1 MTMRKACDAV
11 LFDFDMT
18 LADSSQAIHH
28 CTNMLAKYFDLRE
41 VSLAEVKAGIGLP
54 IEDSWRLYW
63 GDFQQ
68 EWLDYYRSNFR
79 GEEQA
84 RIRLFHD
91 AAATIEA
98 LRAAGIKV
106 GVASNRR
113 FASRAIAE
121 VGLTELLDV
130 VIGLEDVERA
140 KPEPDCLIKGF
151 EKLGVAPGDGLYVG
165 DTDIDMKTAL
175 AAGTPGIGITT
186 GNFDER
192 GLLEAGAW
200 KVLSRL
206 GELPSLIV
214 KISGENPKVW

>member
-1 MTMRKACDAV
+1 MTTYKQRKAV

-18 LADSSQAIHH
+18 LADSSHAIHY
-28 CTNMLAKYFDLRE
+28 CTNMLAKHFNVKE

-63 GDFQQ
+63 GDFHP
-68 EWLDYYRSNFR
+68 EWLDYYRANFR

-91 AAATIEA
+91 AADTIEA
-98 LRAAGIKV
+98 LRSTGIKV

-113 FASRAIAE
+113 FAARAIAE

-151 EKLGVAPGDGLYVG
+151 EKLGIAPDEGFYVG
-165 DTDIDMKTAL
+165 DTDIDMKTAS
-175 AAGTPGIGITT
+175 AAGTLGIGITT
-186 GNFDER
+186 GNFDEN
-192 GLLEAGAW
+192 GLNAAGAW
-200 KVLSRL
+200 RVLNSL
-206 GELPSLIV
+206 NELPGLIAELG
-214 KISGENPKVW
+214 GENPKAW

>member
-1 MTMRKACDAV
+1 MTTRKTCEAV

-18 LADSSQAIHH
+18 LADSSHAIHY
-28 CTNMLAKYFDLRE
+28 CTNMLANRFGVRE
-41 VSLAEVKAGIGLP
+41 ISLAEVKAGIGLP

-68 EWLDYYRSNFR
+68 EWLDYYRANFR

-84 RIRLFHD
+84 RIRLFND
-91 AAATIEA
+91 AAGTIEV

-113 FASRAIAE
+113 FAARAIAE

-140 KPEPDCLIKGF
+140 KPEPDCLIRGF
-151 EKLGVAPGDGLYVG
+151 EKLGVAPGNGLYVG
-165 DTDIDMKTAL
+165 DTDIDMKTAC
-175 AAGTPGIGITT
+175 AAGTRGIGVTT
-186 GNFDER
+186 GNFDEN
-192 GLLEAGAW
+192 GLLAAGACR
-200 KVLSRL
+200 VLSRL
-206 GELPSLIV
+206 SELPALLDEL
-214 KISGENPKVW
+214 SGENPKAW

>member
-1 MTMRKACDAV
+1 MTLRKTCAAV

-18 LADSSQAIHH
+18 LADSSQAIHY
-28 CTNMLAKYFDLRE
+28 CTNMLAKHFGVRE
-41 VSLAEVKAGIGLP
+41 VSLAKTMAGIGLP

-63 GDFQQ
+63 GDFRQ
-68 EWLDYYRSNFR
+68 EWLDYYRANFR

-91 AAATIEA
+91 AAGTIKE

-113 FASRAIAE
+113 FAARVIAE

-151 EKLGVAPGDGLYVG
+151 EKLGVAPGNGFYVG
-165 DTDIDMKTAL
+165 DTDIDMKTAR
-175 AAGTPGIGITT
+175 AAGTLGIGITT
-186 GNFDER
+186 GNFDEN

-200 KVLSRL
+200 RVLSKL
-206 GELPSLIV
+206 GELPGLVI
-214 KISGENPKVW
+214 KLSGENPKEW